1 MGTRGLIFIKRKNK
15 IKLAQYCQFDMY
27 YEGHGLKLCQ
37 KLLDIISDDNL
48 YQHFIENVDE
58 LKFIDTTKI
67 QQLIDDKYDM
77 RQFNRETASFI
88 LDLIVEGITTVSD
101 STTDINSIW
110 PEFAYMI
117 DIDTNQFMV
126 YSIYDGTELLSIN
139 DHEADRLKHVRSFNI
154 DSGLVVNFNKL
165 IDEDN
170 RNE

>member
-37 KLLDIISDDNL
+37 KLLDIISADNL

>member
-1 MGTRGLIFIKRKNK
+1 
-15 IKLAQYCQFDMY
+15 MY